1 MGFSADRGSSNNLL
15 RLFALICFQKMSQR
29 YNYNSIYLLLFAS
42 VVNQNKKIKIAKK
55 KYPKFKY
62 PKYSVYAYSCE
73 NVRNQ
78 RFPHNLLPTFNEH

>member
-1 MGFSADRGSSNNLL
+1 MGFSAERGSSNNLL

-55 KYPKFKY
+55 NTQNSNIQNIQFMHIPVKM
-62 PKYSVYAYSCE
+62 
-73 NVRNQ
+73 
-78 RFPHNLLPTFNEH
+78 

>member
-42 VVNQNKKIKIAKK
+42 VVNQNKKIKIATKK
-55 KYPKFKY
+55 NTQNSNIQNIQFMHIPVKM
-62 PKYSVYAYSCE
+62 
-73 NVRNQ
+73 
-78 RFPHNLLPTFNEH
+78 

>member
-1 MGFSADRGSSNNLL
+1 MGFSADRGPSNNLL

-55 KYPKFKY
+55 NTQNSNIQKIQFMRIPVKM
-62 PKYSVYAYSCE
+62 
-73 NVRNQ
+73 
-78 RFPHNLLPTFNEH
+78 